1 MTTPPHPPHTP
12 DPAALASAALAS
24 ADYLRQRTSP
34 QPEDQFYLHLLDLLA
49 ALKTALP
56 SDPQKTLDFG
66 AGGSPYR
73 SLFPTAT
80 YLRADLPDATSI
92 DFPITPDGSL
102 PPSIP
107 TDFDLV
113 LSSQVLEHVTD
124 PQHYLLQAHRI
135 LRPGGT
141 LILSTHG
148 TFPDHPCPLDLWR
161 WTASG
166 LRHQLESAGFTV
178 HSVTKLT
185 HGFRAAWFLFDQS
198 LLALPCP
205 TLTRRLLRRIHLTLR
220 PTLNR
225 LVNHL
230 TPSQAQVPESHPPSG
245 LDLTIGLFA
254 LATKP

>member
-1 MTTPPHPPHTP
+1 MTPPPHPPHTP
-12 DPAALASAALAS
+12 DPAGLATS
-24 ADYLRQRTSP
+24 DYLRQRSTP

-49 ALKTALP
+49 ALKSTLP
-56 SDPQKTLDFG
+56 TDPQKILDFG

-73 SLFPTAT
+73 FLFPTAT
-80 YLRADLPDATSI
+80 YLRADLPSTTPV
-92 DFPITPDGSL
+92 DFPIAPDGTL

-107 TDFDLV
+107 ADFDLV
-113 LSSQVLEHVTD
+113 LSSQVLEHVSD
-124 PQHYLLQAHRI
+124 PHHYLLQAQRA

-166 LRHQLESAGFTV
+166 LRQQLESAGFTV
-178 HSVTKLT
+178 HSVSKLT

-198 LLALPCP
+198 LLALPQLS
-205 TLTRRLLRRIHLTLR
+205 LTPRLLRRLHLTLR

-225 LVNHL
+225 LVNHF
-230 TPSQAQVPESHPPSG
+230 TTSQAQVPESHPPSG
-245 LDLTIGLFA
+245 LDLSIALFA